1 MVNKGKQDKSVHASS
16 FCPASFPYY
25 SFFSSSSFSTQ
36 STKFRQNKIRTLTTM
51 ILTTEGKYE
60 VDEQDK
66 NIEQIKLIEQ
76 IEGDKQGE

>member
-1 MVNKGKQDKSVHASS
+1 
-16 FCPASFPYY
+16 
-25 SFFSSSSFSTQ
+25 
-36 STKFRQNKIRTLTTM
+36 M

-76 IEGDKQGE
+76 IEGDKQGEWDEQMKVYC